1 MVSRGLRRFGLP
13 EIVVRVSPC
22 GHGLCTAGFV
32 RTVAD
37 SLLTSHF
44 DWLAAHPTAMSRT
57 IDDRLLIEDLD
68 IRLGWLEPVV
78 TPGPGKD
85 PAGCLEVSVAPS
97 AGLCVMTE
105 PTALFTSRARYGT

>member
-13 EIVVRVSPC
+13 EIVARVSPC

-32 RTVAD
+32 RAVAE

-44 DWLAAHPTAMSRT
+44 DWLTSHPIAMSRT
-57 IDDRLLIEDLD
+57 IDDRLLIEDMD

-78 TPGPGKD
+78 TPGLGQAA
-85 PAGCLEVSVAPS
+85 AGCLEVSVAPS

-105 PTALFTSRARYGT
+105 STALFTSRVRYGT